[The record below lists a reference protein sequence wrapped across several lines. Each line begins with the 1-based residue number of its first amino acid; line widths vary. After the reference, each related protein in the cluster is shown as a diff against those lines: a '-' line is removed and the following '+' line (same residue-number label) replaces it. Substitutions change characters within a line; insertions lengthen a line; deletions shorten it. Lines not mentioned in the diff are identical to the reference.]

1 MLAPPYLQKDAAG
14 GMAINWA
21 EPMEVKQEEVART
34 TSRQSPRWRWLRLV
48 LLLLLLSGSAAAA
61 RVPTDGGTTMGE
73 EAKRGTGAAANVAQ
87 APAQQQ
93 ICSTSSTPTE
103 EALLSA
109 RLQLDA
115 AAGSAGR
122 ESPDRESPDRR
133 VNTKRPIYRMSS
145 RRRSRQPT
153 AISPTVPNS
162 TTSGRPPPRL
172 WGWIESSEATREQ
185 QATIDPRRL
194 LSQSFQQQQLQRPA
208 GQAGTFKAN
217 AAETV
222 LWQAVEVGL
231 VMLAAGAG
239 DNTEVFCALDCA
251 ALLLLLKRE
260 IATAS

>member
-109 RLQLDA
+109 RLQPDA
-115 AAGSAGR
+115 AAGR
-122 ESPDRESPDRR
+122 ESPDRQ
-133 VNTKRPIYRMSS
+133 VNNTKRPIYRMSS
-145 RRRSRQPT
+145 RRRSRQST
-153 AISPTVPNS
+153 ATGLTVPNS
-162 TTSGRPPPRL
+162 TTFGWPGGRSPHL
-172 WGWIESSEATREQ
+172 WEAARE

-194 LSQSFQQQQLQRPA
+194 LSQSVQQQLQRLA

-217 AAETV
+217 AAEKV
-222 LWQAVEVGL
+222 LWQAVEVGRR
-231 VMLAAGAG
+231 VLAAGAG
-239 DNTEVFCALDCA
+239 DKDEVRAQCLTCRLRSLLSRARSCA
-251 ALLLLLKRE
+251 
-260 IATAS
+260 SYM